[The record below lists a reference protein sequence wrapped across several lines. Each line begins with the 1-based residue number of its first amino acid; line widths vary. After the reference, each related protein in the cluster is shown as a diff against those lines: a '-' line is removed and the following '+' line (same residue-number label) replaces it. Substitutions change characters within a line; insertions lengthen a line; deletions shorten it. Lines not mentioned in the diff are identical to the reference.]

1 MKIYCLSRNHSL
13 CALSLVAVLWLPHVQ
28 VRAGDVVLDFS
39 DVPQGT
45 LVVASPYSSQG
56 FTLQSTSGGF
66 VFNSPDTGNGSPQT
80 PGNNQFYAGALGLA
94 AFAPATITVRQTDD
108 DPFSLLSID
117 VARLFAFDLRP
128 STTFTGTLA
137 DGSSVMK
144 TITVSIDSPPL
155 QFQTF
160 DFTGFTNLK
169 SVSWEQDV
177 EFEQVLH
184 QFGNIHLSPASAV
197 PEPSALKLLALGAPL
212 ALALARRLRR
222 G

>member
-1 MKIYCLSRNHSL
+1 
-13 CALSLVAVLWLPHVQ
+13 VLWLPHVQ

-80 PGNNQFYAGALGLA
+80 PGNNPFYAGALGLA
-94 AFAPATITVRQTDD
+94 AFAPATITVRQTND

-137 DGSSVMK
+137 DGSTVMK

-155 QFQTF
+155 QFQPF
-160 DFTGFTNLK
+160 DFTG
-169 SVSWEQDV
+169 
-177 EFEQVLH
+177 
-184 QFGNIHLSPASAV
+184 
-197 PEPSALKLLALGAPL
+197 
-212 ALALARRLRR
+212 LRTSNP
-222 G
+222 